1 MQEAIKPNFESD
13 KNPYTQHPRT
23 AQKIVGHE
31 LAKDK
36 FVTSYKSG
44 KLHHAW
50 LIFPFAI
57 FLAGVY
63 VSYRLMKLAYKF

>member
-1 MQEAIKPNFESD
+1 MNIIGFILNVLAVGWGYAVASLSALGMD
-13 KNPYTQHPRT
+13 W
-23 AQKIVGHE
+23 IVNHT
-31 LAKDK
+31 D
-36 FVTSYKSG
+36 
-44 KLHHAW
+44 LHHAW